1 VSVNLTDHLAPE
13 VLAFGIGSV
22 TLVVFLL
29 SAILVLLIP
38 RVKS

>member
-13 VLAFGIGSV
+13 VLTFAVGSV
-22 TLVVFLL
+22 CLVLFLL